1 MNAGL
6 TIREALAET
15 RLLVIA
21 LGGIHCTP
29 EEKLLPAASDPSF

>member
-6 TIREALAET
+6 TIQEALAET

-21 LGGIHCTP
+21 LAGTHCIP
-29 EEKLLPAASDPSF
+29 EEKL